1 MLAATT
7 NHAANAAN
15 TVVEGSAT
23 VAIMAFFSTAMRE
36 ILPWLALCI
45 PFIVLD
51 LMYGIR
57 AARHRGDKVRI
68 STAIRRSV
76 DKLVS
81 YVMWVAA
88 AVMLA
93 QLFEVR
99 WLEKAVLGLVYG
111 NELISIIGNHLETK
125 GVELSIS
132 DLWRLLV
139 RKGAGKVGVDI
150 SAEEAEAI
158 IKDKEE
164 ERKDESAGH

>member
-23 VAIMAFFSTAMRE
+23 VAIMAFFSIAMRE

-150 SAEEAEAI
+150 TQEEAEAI